1 MAQRTG
7 TYRREFQQALAVLA
21 RVFDRVVELGG
32 SRPVIVG
39 GASVEFYT
47 VSDVRT
53 GDVDIVTAAD
63 KQFEQAMREAGFRR
77 PMGPGVLTRG
87 WIHDDLGLGVEVV
100 GSTLM
105 DGAADRHRVRVVQIG
120 AGHVSFLSLEDIIAD
135 RMGQYVSDRTH
146 GADMI
151 GQAKA
156 LLDLGGNV
164 DEAYLDRRIREETTD
179 GCSLE
184 TLRQWRGTP

>member
-1 MAQRTG
+1 M
-7 TYRREFQQALAVLA
+7 LA

-32 SRPVIVG
+32 SLPVIVG

-47 VSDVRT
+47 ASDVRT

-63 KQFEQAMREAGFRR
+63 PQFEQAMSEAGFRR
-77 PMGPGVLTRG
+77 PRGPGALTRG

-105 DGAADRHRVRVVQIG
+105 DGAADRQRVRVVKVG
-120 AGHVSFLSLEDIIAD
+120 EGHVSFLALEDIIAD
-135 RMGQYVSDRTH
+135 RMGQYESDTIH
-146 GADMI
+146 GDDMI

-156 LLDLGGNV
+156 LLDLGGHV
-164 DEAYLDRRIREETTD
+164 DEAYLDRRIREETSDT
-179 GCSLE
+179 CSLE
-184 TLRQWRGTP
+184 TLRQWPREP